1 MIHCSAQYLV
11 TLVHT
16 RIVENTHFQKWKIQW
31 KSLQTYLPF
40 CTASAKK
47 I

>member
-1 MIHCSAQYLV
+1 MIHCTAQYLV

-16 RIVENTHFQKWKIQW
+16 RIVENTYFQKWKIQW
-31 KSLQTYLPF
+31 KSLQTYLSF
-40 CTASAKK
+40 CRTFAKK